1 MALLTTIFGTL
12 ALALM
17 AVGLYG
23 LVSYSV
29 INRTREIGVRLAL
42 GARHTEIVRWV
53 LRDAL
58 RVLALGIAIGLP
70 AALLLSRLV
79 RVLVFGITPA
89 DPATMVGAIGVLTM
103 VSVLAA
109 LAPALRAARIDPVL
123 SLRAE

>member
-1 MALLTTIFGTL
+1 
-12 ALALM
+12 
-17 AVGLYG
+17 
-23 LVSYSV
+23 
-29 INRTREIGVRLAL
+29 
-42 GARHTEIVRWV
+42 V

-58 RVLALGIAIGLP
+58 RVLALGIALGLP

>member
-53 LRDAL
+53 LCDAL